1 MVYGMKKRVN
11 KFARRRIFLLF
22 TISALLITYVIYNSF
37 SYWQKIYHNI
47 KTKRELEKKYDS
59 LLKEKEVLETD
70 VVKLQ
75 DPDYVAKYA
84 REKYLYTKDGEL
96 VIKIIDE
103 NE

>member
-1 MVYGMKKRVN
+1 MDIYK
-11 KFARRRIFLLF
+11 
-22 TISALLITYVIYNSF
+22 AL
-37 SYWQKIYHNI
+37 K
-47 KTKRELEKKYDS
+47 LEKKYNK
-59 LLKEKEVLETD
+59 LLSEKEVLETD